1 LALVEIKSH
10 DHIEAKHVE
19 ALQAVGVEYPE
30 AELFCLSLDSH
41 ERHFDRVHSLPWQKG
56 LDALGLRP

>member
-1 LALVEIKSH
+1 MYLVSLNLASL
-10 DHIEAKHVE
+10 
-19 ALQAVGVEYPE
+19 GVEYPE

-56 LDALGLRP
+56 LDALGLKP